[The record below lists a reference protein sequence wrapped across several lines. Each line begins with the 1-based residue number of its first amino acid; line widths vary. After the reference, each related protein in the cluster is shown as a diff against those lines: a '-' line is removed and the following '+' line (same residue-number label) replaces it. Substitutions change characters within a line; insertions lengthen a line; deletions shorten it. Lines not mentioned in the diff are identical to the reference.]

1 MSLSAPNYYLPPR
14 QNGGKPPDRYSP
26 NGKAR
31 YVITQYVSTH
41 RLPPQHQAFVN
52 EMKNIKIPTNVEEAL
67 KNPKWAAAMEAEMD
81 ALQRNGTWSIVSLP
95 SGKKLVGC
103 KWIFN
108 QTQSRW
114 DN

>member
-67 KNPKWAAAMEAEMD
+67 KNPKWVAAMEAEMD
-81 ALQRNGTWSIVSLP
+81 ALQRNGT
-95 SGKKLVGC
+95 
-103 KWIFN
+103 
-108 QTQSRW
+108 
-114 DN
+114 